1 MPFRIMKKIL
11 SALLLLLGIVAAHAQ
26 QPFKEFIYAQTDK
39 NFYLAGE
46 SLWFKLYNLDEN
58 SRLMQGGSRVAYVQL
73 VGDTPNNV
81 QCTVE
86 IDSTATADG
95 VLELPFTIPSGR
107 YKLCAYTR
115 NMLNMGGEALFSK
128 TIHVFNALRYEKQ
141 TDKVS
146 LERTVATPDFSV
158 GSSLISTDKAE
169 YGTRE
174 AVNIDLSKLPA
185 DAIMAVSVVRTDGWR
200 MGDTPITQYAAPA
213 TTITGNL
220 MPETESQIIEGTYT
234 SSNGTPAVNANISLR
249 SPVVRYY
256 PGIVD
261 NAGNVQFFT
270 PLMYG
275 VNTIFTGVEPGG
287 SITLKS
293 PFKAPLLDELIP
305 VEISQ
310 ADRDAV
316 QERSLGIQ
324 AARYFGT
331 DSLTRHSSAVEG
343 LHRYELI
350 SRYDME
356 NYRRF
361 NSFKETFIEYIYE
374 LGTTTTTEGKQR
386 VTMFDEFTGRQ
397 NQGNTL
403 VLIDGVAVM
412 NHEDLLNYNPHYC
425 RYIDIYIG
433 HYVFANQEYAG
444 IVNFRTPRGNK
455 MHFALPDNS
464 REQAFCGI
472 QQATSMPLVCRDA
485 NAAPMPQQMPDMRHT
500 LYWNPQASAGTLQC
514 FTSDLKG
521 TFVVTVEGITPD
533 GNRIHTTTQFT
544 VK

>member
-1 MPFRIMKKIL
+1 MKKIL
-11 SALLLLLGIVAAHAQ
+11 SALILLLGIFAAHAQ

-46 SLWFKLYNLDEN
+46 RLWFKLYNLDEN
-58 SRLMQGGSRVAYVQL
+58 NRLMQGGSRLAYVQL
-73 VGDTPNNV
+73 VGDTPNAV

-86 IDSTATADG
+86 IDSAAADG

-115 NMLNMGGEALFSK
+115 NMLNMGKEAMFTK

-146 LERTVATPDFSV
+146 LERSVATPDFSATP
-158 GSSLISTDKAE
+158 SLISTDKTE

-200 MGDTPITQYAAPA
+200 TGDTPLTQYTAPA

-220 MPETESQIIEGTYT
+220 TPETESQIIEGTYT

-249 SPVVRYY
+249 SPVVRYF

-270 PLMYG
+270 PLMYS
-275 VNTIFTGVEPGG
+275 VNTIFTGVEHGG

-331 DSLTRHSSAVEG
+331 DSLSHHASAVEG
-343 LHRYELI
+343 LHRYQLS
-350 SRYDME
+350 SRYDMD
-356 NYRRF
+356 NYKRF

-374 LGTTTTTEGKQR
+374 LGTTTTPDGKQR
-386 VTMFDEFTGRQ
+386 VTMFD
-397 NQGNTL
+397 
-403 VLIDGVAVM
+403 
-412 NHEDLLNYNPHYC
+412 
-425 RYIDIYIG
+425 
-433 HYVFANQEYAG
+433 
-444 IVNFRTPRGNK
+444 
-455 MHFALPDNS
+455 
-464 REQAFCGI
+464 
-472 QQATSMPLVCRDA
+472 
-485 NAAPMPQQMPDMRHT
+485 
-500 LYWNPQASAGTLQC
+500 
-514 FTSDLKG
+514 
-521 TFVVTVEGITPD
+521 
-533 GNRIHTTTQFT
+533 
-544 VK
+544 